1 VHAVFLQLPAWWCW
15 GSINLSSIVSLYPHQ
30 TAQSQLQLLC
40 PSTVNTPLLLC
51 RQQCQRRPHSIA
63 LNFHAER
70 SSTETAGNL
79 NISNYTMLNT
89 FKLQRIWLFPAHPNG
104 LNLLSVVNST
114 RAKIQSETWTR
125 FLTSNTFKT
134 SQTWGLNHRHLLC
147 RGLNHTPAPALRW
160 AITLLSHGNATLSVA
175 LGRTYRTIP
184 STRLRRVKSTNIS
197 SVGSRRRVWTRTMT
211 MCWRKNTPLCV
222 SQASKMGIGSR
233 SSWLTSQMIRL
244 SESGNYT
251 LSRIWNGM
259 TITNRLSNT
268 GVETSSKAW
277 DDWCGSLPAPSI
289 SFMPLRVVLTAIRH
303 GNASIL
309 QCTLRT
315 GARRHRYAEM
325 LEDNNVLIEVK
336 ATLRPGD
343 KPVPLIFR
351 SARTHLSHFA
361 GDKKEWPVYVT
372 MPNVS
377 PKIRQMPSTHPVVM
391 VALLPTPSKH
401 CNIPQKRLDEQRQT
415 NRDGLTEVLR
425 RELQA
430 LTCKQNPNAESRYFN
445 VLCADGN
452 FRHCKPVLA
461 A

>member
-1 VHAVFLQLPAWWCW
+1 
-15 GSINLSSIVSLYPHQ
+15 
-30 TAQSQLQLLC
+30 
-40 PSTVNTPLLLC
+40 
-51 RQQCQRRPHSIA
+51 
-63 LNFHAER
+63 
-70 SSTETAGNL
+70 
-79 NISNYTMLNT
+79 
-89 FKLQRIWLFPAHPNG
+89 
-104 LNLLSVVNST
+104 
-114 RAKIQSETWTR
+114 
-125 FLTSNTFKT
+125 
-134 SQTWGLNHRHLLC
+134 
-147 RGLNHTPAPALRW
+147 
-160 AITLLSHGNATLSVA
+160 
-175 LGRTYRTIP
+175 
-184 STRLRRVKSTNIS
+184 
-197 SVGSRRRVWTRTMT
+197 
-211 MCWRKNTPLCV
+211 
-222 SQASKMGIGSR
+222 
-233 SSWLTSQMIRL
+233 
-244 SESGNYT
+244 
-251 LSRIWNGM
+251 
-259 TITNRLSNT
+259 
-268 GVETSSKAW
+268 
-277 DDWCGSLPAPSI
+277 
-289 SFMPLRVVLTAIRH
+289 MPLRVVLTAIRH